1 MALVLIA
8 DDHEETSNVLSA
20 ELMADGHDVIVAA
33 TGQEAYARALSDSPD
48 LVFLGPSLP
57 VHDGYETCSL
67 LRGDPEVPPRL
78 PIILLGSTELDRRR
92 MERVGATGSLPR
104 GHGVSELRELLSR
117 LLHS

>member
-8 DDHEETSNVLSA
+8 DDHNEASNVLSA
-20 ELMADGHDVIVAA
+20 ELMAEGHDVIIAA
-33 TGQEAYARALSDSPD
+33 TGQEAYARVVSESPD

-57 VHDGYETCSL
+57 VYDGYETCSL
-67 LRGDPEVPPRL
+67 IKGDPEAPPRL
-78 PIILLGSTELDRRR
+78 PIILLGSTDLDRRR

-104 GHGVSELRELLSR
+104 EHGASELRELLGR